1 MFIVWALLLLAN
13 RTQLGIFFRRA
24 STVPGGSLAKTEMGL
39 CQAIS
44 VLKLPAATAVSTIF
58 YIDCDDGN
66 SEIIEVTA
74 CTP

>member
-1 MFIVWALLLLAN
+1 MEV
-13 RTQLGIFFRRA
+13 
-24 STVPGGSLAKTEMGL
+24 SLEY
-39 CQAIS
+39 S
-44 VLKLPAATAVSTIF
+44 SEWPPAATAVSTIF